1 MPFAAGANHESHRDT
16 SKTHLDTDRTQ
27 KVQPNYPAES
37 NIEQKSRPKMASSE
51 VRAPSKMAKM
61 SKQEASSQE
70 DVDYIAENMDVM
82 FEVVNNLLQ
91 VEH

>member
-1 MPFAAGANHESHRDT
+1 M
-16 SKTHLDTDRTQ
+16 
-27 KVQPNYPAES
+27 AE
-37 NIEQKSRPKMASSE
+37 MAYTE

-91 VEH
+91 VRALNYVLTFDFTIHNRYSHFD